1 MFEFSLQQNQFI
13 TGCRVFNSHLLSTA
27 LLCQNVK
34 ERNNH
39 NKKAVSMAAK
49 KFHALPRRRQIDK
62 LMIVKTRTKS
72 SKAKKEEQRE
82 RVWAWLAKQTDL

>member
-1 MFEFSLQQNQFI
+1 
-13 TGCRVFNSHLLSTA
+13 
-27 LLCQNVK
+27 
-34 ERNNH
+34 
-39 NKKAVSMAAK
+39 MAAK

-82 RVWAWLAKQTDL
+82 RVWAWLAKQTDLWEINLYDIILKTISPTFRQSVQDVKGF